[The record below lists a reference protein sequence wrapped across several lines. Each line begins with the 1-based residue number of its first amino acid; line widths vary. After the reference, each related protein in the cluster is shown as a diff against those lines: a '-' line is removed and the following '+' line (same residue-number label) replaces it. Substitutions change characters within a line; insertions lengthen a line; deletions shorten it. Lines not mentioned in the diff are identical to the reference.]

1 MIQYFTRLF
10 ELLIELVFKDYK
22 GTLELRRSINTY
34 SIIQRKT
41 CSICSPENS
50 QNSSME
56 IN

>member
-1 MIQYFTRLF
+1 MNQVFTLLF
-10 ELLIELVFKDYK
+10 KLLIELVFKDYK
-22 GTLELRRSINTY
+22 DTLEPHRSIKTY

-50 QNSSME
+50 QNSSIE

>member
-1 MIQYFTRLF
+1 VFKLLF
-10 ELLIELVFKDYK
+10 ELLIELVFKDYIA
-22 GTLELRRSINTY
+22 TLELRRSIKTY

-50 QNSSME
+50 QNSSIE